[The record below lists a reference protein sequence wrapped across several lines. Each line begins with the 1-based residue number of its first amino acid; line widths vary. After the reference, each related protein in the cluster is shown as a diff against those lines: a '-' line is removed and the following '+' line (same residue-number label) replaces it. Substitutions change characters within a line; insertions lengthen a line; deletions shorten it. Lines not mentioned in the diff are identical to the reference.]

1 MNEKVVNY
9 HPVILMVDN
18 KGGNEYR
25 ELIRW
30 LADSR
35 FFTYQAEDLLDA
47 VEEINDFTVQYFPDV
62 ILLEVSSIKKDYLA
76 VLNFV
81 RQSFPHADEIDVL
94 AYSGSE
100 FYPSAVSTLTQLKMK
115 LDRAIPKANRP
126 TSEIAAGQR
135 G

>member
-47 VEEINDFTVQYFPDV
+47 VE
-62 ILLEVSSIKKDYLA
+62 
-76 VLNFV
+76 
-81 RQSFPHADEIDVL
+81 
-94 AYSGSE
+94 
-100 FYPSAVSTLTQLKMK
+100 
-115 LDRAIPKANRP
+115 
-126 TSEIAAGQR
+126 
-135 G
+135 